1 VKDMKGISTGKF
13 EKKRPT
19 FGLLCTH
26 LDGMYQ
32 SPLWRG
38 MADFAE
44 THDVNLIIFVGKN
57 LKSPVEFE
65 AQENI
70 IYDLVNIERLD
81 GLAVSPLM
89 HYVGMKEMLEVIKPF
104 RSIPIVS
111 ISYLSRG
118 ITSVAID
125 NKAAM
130 RSAIEHLIEVHGYRR
145 IAFICGPEPS
155 NEAQLRFQAY
165 QEVLAEHDIPFDQT
179 LVTPGDFR
187 FEAGREAVQIL
198 VDERKV
204 QFDAIA
210 AASDYMALAALE
222 SLQVRGFQVPGDIA
236 VTGFDDAEDIRFIWP
251 SMTTIRQPVYKLSY
265 RAGELLFAMLSG
277 QTVSLKNIIPTE
289 LMVRHSCGCI
299 PDHLGM
305 IVDRDFDKDDY
316 PEKSLEPVF
325 QNNRANGNGLYSNRE
340 KDIIQEVLERVMEIP
355 EQERYESLQLIQ
367 RFIEALLTDIKQGRT
382 SSDFLIL
389 FENLINQY
397 VIIHETKNDWHNILL
412 NMQSAIHK
420 HLPQISTKHLEM
432 IFYAAHIIVSEAVQ
446 HREGFKRI
454 QLSRRQ
460 MQLRSFIHDMNSS
473 YNVTELLKIITHRL
487 PELGIPG
494 CYLILYQTPVR
505 QSQNG
510 TRVLPKTS
518 KLIMAYNQTG
528 WFISEDNAK
537 LFPTRD
543 IYPNGVIPADK
554 RFTLIAQPLYSRTQ
568 HFGFLLS
575 ELGVREEMVYNT
587 VQEQIGTALNTVL
600 LFNKRKH
607 SEEKLKI
614 ALADL
619 KKSNR
624 KLQSLSLEDELT
636 GLYNRR
642 GFFLLA
648 EQHYRFCRR
657 EGRKFVVF
665 FGDIDGLKM
674 INDLYGHREGD
685 HAIRQTARILKN
697 TFRESDIIGRYG
709 GDEFIV
715 IGLND
720 SKETIS
726 ATQKRFRENMAK
738 CNQNLNKP
746 YEVSI
751 SLGAAEYDIDSSL
764 SLEELI
770 TAADQKLY
778 EEKLAKKQK
787 AITKQFNA

>member
-1 VKDMKGISTGKF
+1 MKGIATGKF
-13 EKKRPT
+13 DKKRPT

-44 THDVNLIIFVGKN
+44 AYDVNLLIFVGKT

-70 IYDLVNIERLD
+70 IYDIVNPEKLD

-89 HYVGMKEMLEVIKPF
+89 HYVGMKEMIEVIQPF

-118 ITSVAID
+118 ITSITID
-125 NKAAM
+125 NKAGM
-130 RSAIEHLIEVHGYRR
+130 RSAIEHLVKVHGYRR
-145 IAFICGPEPS
+145 IAFICGPES
-155 NEAQLRFQAY
+155 SVEAQLRFQAY
-165 QEVLAEHDIPFDQT
+165 QEVLMEHHIPIDRA

-187 FEAGREAVQIL
+187 FEDGREAVRIL
-198 VDERKV
+198 LDERKV
-204 QFDAIA
+204 QFEAIA

-222 SLQVRGFQVPGDIA
+222 SLRERGFQIPGDVAI
-236 VTGFDDAEDIRFIWP
+236 TGFDDAEDIRFIWP
-251 SMTTIRQPVYKLSY
+251 PLTTVRQPVYKLSY
-265 RAGELLFAMLSG
+265 RAGELLLAMLAG
-277 QTVSLKNIIPTE
+277 QKVPRENVIPTE

-299 PDHLGM
+299 PEHLGL
-305 IVDRDFDKDDY
+305 IAAQDFNEDY
-316 PEKSLEPVF
+316 PGASPDQPLS
-325 QNNRANGNGLYSNRE
+325 NNHPNGNGGHFNQEEAILR
-340 KDIIQEVLERVMEIP
+340 EVLEEAAELP
-355 EQERYESLQLIQ
+355 EQECHESIGLIQ
-367 RFIEALLTDIKQGRT
+367 QFIKALIADAGPGKISGN
-382 SSDFLIL
+382 FLIL
-389 FENLINQY
+389 FENRINQF
-397 VIIHETKNDWHNILL
+397 VITRETKQDWHNILL
-412 NMQSAIHK
+412 IMQAAIGK
-420 HLPQISTKHLEM
+420 HLSRISAVHLEM

-446 HREGFKRI
+446 RREGFKRI
-454 QLSRRQ
+454 QLSRKL
-460 MQLRSFIHDMNSS
+460 MQLRGFTHEMNSTYGVS
-473 YNVTELLKIITHRL
+473 QLLKIIARRL
-487 PELGIPG
+487 PEIGIPG
-494 CYLILYQTPVR
+494 CYLILYQTPVQR
-505 QSQNG
+505 RG
-510 TRVLPKTS
+510 DIRILPKTS
-518 KLIMAYNQTG
+518 KLVMAYDPAG
-528 WFISEDNAK
+528 WFVSEANAQ
-537 LFPTRD
+537 LFPTRN
-543 IYPNGVIPADK
+543 IYPDGMIPAGK
-554 RFTLIAQPLYSRTQ
+554 RFTLIAQPLYNRTR

-587 VQEQIGTALNTVL
+587 VQEQIGTALHTAL
-600 LFNKRKH
+600 LFDKRKQ

-619 KKSNR
+619 EKSNR

-657 EGRKFVVF
+657 ESRKFAVF

-685 HAIRQTARILKN
+685 HVIRQTALILKN

-720 SKETIS
+720 SLETIP
-726 ATQKRFRENMAK
+726 AIQKRFRENVAE
-738 CNQNLNKP
+738 CNRNLNKP

-751 SLGAAEYDIDSSL
+751 SLGAVEYDYESGW

-770 TAADQKLY
+770 TAADKKLY
-778 EEKLAKKQK
+778 EQKLAKKRWR
-787 AITKQFNA
+787 NN

>member
-1 VKDMKGISTGKF
+1 MKGIAAGNFVKT
-13 EKKRPT
+13 RPT

-44 THDVNLIIFVGKN
+44 SHDVNLIIFVGKN

-65 AQENI
+65 AQDNI
-70 IYDLVNIERLD
+70 IYDIVNAERLD

-89 HYVGMKEMLEVIKPF
+89 HYIGMKEMLEVIQPF

-118 ITSVAID
+118 ITSITID
-125 NKAAM
+125 NKAGM
-130 RSAIEHLIEVHGYRR
+130 RSAIEHLVDVHGYRR

-155 NEAQLRFQAY
+155 IEAQLRFQAY
-165 QEVLAEHDIPFDQT
+165 QEVLAEHNIPLDRT
-179 LVTPGDFR
+179 LIAPGDFR
-187 FEAGREAVQIL
+187 FEAGREAIRIL
-198 VDERKV
+198 LDERKAK
-204 QFDAIA
+204 FDAIV
-210 AASDYMALAALE
+210 AASDYMALSALE
-222 SLQVRGFQVPGDIA
+222 SLQERGFQVPGDVAI
-236 VTGFDDAEDIRFIWP
+236 TGFDDAEDIRFIWP
-251 SMTTIRQPVYKLSY
+251 PLTTVRQPVYNLSY
-265 RAGELLFAMLSG
+265 RAGELLFAMLAG
-277 QTVSLKNIIPTE
+277 QKVPHKNVIPTE
-289 LMVRHSCGCI
+289 LVVRHSCGCI

-305 IVDRDFDKDDY
+305 NVDRDFNDNHY
-316 PEKSLEPVF
+316 PGELSGDSS
-325 QNNRANGNGLYSNRE
+325 QNQSNRNGWYSGLE
-340 KDIIQEVLERVMEIP
+340 EDILREVLEEVIELP
-355 EQERYESLQLIQ
+355 EQAQYESLRLIQ
-367 RFIEALLTDIKQGRT
+367 RFIEALIADVRQGRT
-382 SSDFLIL
+382 NGNLLVL
-389 FENLINQY
+389 FENLINQF
-397 VIIHETKNDWHNILL
+397 VITRETKHDWHNILL
-412 NMQSAIHK
+412 IMQAAIRK
-420 HLPQISTKHLEM
+420 HLPQISAYSLEM
-432 IFYAAHIIVSEAVQ
+432 IFYPAHIIISEAVKR
-446 HREGFKRI
+446 REGFKRI
-454 QLSRRQ
+454 QLRRKLL
-460 MQLRSFIHDMNSS
+460 QLRGFTQETNST
-473 YNVTELLKIITHRL
+473 YHMTELLKIIAERL

-494 CYLILYQTPVR
+494 CYLILYQTPAHWVR
-505 QSQNG
+505 SE
-510 TRVLPKTS
+510 THRLPKNS
-518 KLIMAYNQTG
+518 KLIMAYDQTG

-537 LFPTRD
+537 VFPTRD
-543 IYPNGVIPADK
+543 IYPSGVIPAEK
-554 RFTLIAQPLYSRTQ
+554 RFTLIAQPLYNRTQ

-587 VQEQIGTALNTVL
+587 AQEQISTALHTAL
-600 LFNKRKH
+600 LFDKRKQ

-619 KKSNR
+619 EKSNR

-642 GFFLLA
+642 GFLLLA

-657 EGRKFVVF
+657 DGRKFVVF

-685 HAIRQTARILKN
+685 HAIRQTARIFKS

-709 GDEFIV
+709 GDEFVV

-720 SKETIS
+720 SAETIS
-726 ATQKRFRENMAK
+726 ATQKRFRDNMAK

-751 SLGAAEYDIDSSL
+751 SLGAVEYDNESGL

-770 TAADQKLY
+770 AAADKKLY
-778 EEKLAKKQK
+778 EQKIAKKQK
-787 AITKQFNA
+787 MINQ